1 MVAKNKQNSKATLT
15 NETMMAL
22 AGFDQRDAHNGN
34 DVFSNMRSGSSWL
47 DSPFYTCLTWRQ
59 WRTCISWAR
68 DCVNINWGL
77 ELLEHTTYGAYNSV
91 VTVHVQNDAPATR
104 CELSLYY
111 KKKTRQDHDT
121 PWSANKNLIQIRSG
135 TTIHHSTEFTSALP
149 MLEAGKCAPRRAQST
164 RRLQPTTTP
173 ADPMRRGHFG
183 AKKTG
188 DGAKDSCWCVLL
200 HPFSRQQQCYN
211 CWSGSSGVGAGS

>member
-1 MVAKNKQNSKATLT
+1 MKIHVHSKQCIIQHSQAIYHSCCSVSTHRMAPPHRYASFLSIPNHDHHLT
-15 NETMMAL
+15 K
-22 AGFDQRDAHNGN
+22 
-34 DVFSNMRSGSSWL
+34 
-47 DSPFYTCLTWRQ
+47 
-59 WRTCISWAR
+59 
-68 DCVNINWGL
+68 INRCN
-77 ELLEHTTYGAYNSV
+77 T

-149 MLEAGKCAPRRAQST
+149 MLEAGKCAPWRAQST

>member
-47 DSPFYTCLTWRQ
+47 DSPFYTCLKTWRQ

-91 VTVHVQNDAPATR
+91 DIPHPLDALATTPKALETTYENP
-104 CELSLYY
+104 CPLQTMHHPTFTSNISLMLL
-111 KKKTRQDHDT
+111 RINT
-121 PWSANKNLIQIRSG
+121 PHG
-135 TTIHHSTEFTSALP
+135 TTTSLCLISVHS
-149 MLEAGKCAPRRAQST
+149 
-164 RRLQPTTTP
+164 
-173 ADPMRRGHFG
+173 
-183 AKKTG
+183 
-188 DGAKDSCWCVLL
+188 
-200 HPFSRQQQCYN
+200 
-211 CWSGSSGVGAGS
+211 